1 MDRVVQKPFPNFIAG
16 LALGMLPLVAAC
28 RSSGGGGNEP
38 GGPAASQGQT
48 VYARVCLHTE
58 WRDGA
63 YVGASTNFVGT
74 PDVFPHGHA
83 FRVRDYD
90 DSPLELDDL
99 ASGKR
104 VNITF
109 NEKHSQMPFS
119 TWFAEHFSDKK
130 PTLPASLSAAERK
143 AVTDCKAEVGQSRQA
158 LFLAWGYPPAS
169 LTPNRTGAVLT
180 YQLKRFDKVEVQLDE
195 KGRVTSIRD

>member
-1 MDRVVQKPFPNFIAG
+1 MERAVQNPFPRFITA
-16 LALGMLPLVAAC
+16 LALGVLPLAAAC
-28 RSSGGGGNEP
+28 QSPGGGGAEP
-38 GGPAASQGQT
+38 GASRVSPGQT

-58 WRDGA
+58 WREGA

-74 PDVFPHGHA
+74 PDVFPPGHA
-83 FRVRDYD
+83 FRVREYD
-90 DSPLELDDL
+90 DSPLGLEDL

-109 NEKHSQMPFS
+109 NEKHTQMPFS
-119 TWFAEHFSDKK
+119 AWFAEHFSDKK
-130 PTLPASLSAAERK
+130 PTLPASLTEAERK
-143 AVTDCKAEVGQSRQA
+143 AVTACKAEVGQSRQT

-180 YQLKRFDKVEVQLDE
+180 YQLKRFDRVQVHFDE
-195 KGRVTSIRD
+195 KGRVKSLQD